1 MRDGKCSASV
11 DGLEA
16 NSGGQDR
23 QECLSYME
31 PRHDNA
37 PQGLLY
43 GPSGA
48 EPESS
53 EFYLSSEAA
62 LKFAVM
68 LLGVTVFGL
77 HSNLVP
83 EY

>member
-1 MRDGKCSASV
+1 
-11 DGLEA
+11 
-16 NSGGQDR
+16 
-23 QECLSYME
+23 ME

-68 LLGVTVFGL
+68 LLGVTVLDSTLTLSPSVRGW
-77 HSNLVP
+77 
-83 EY
+83 